1 LLSVVVVV
9 VALVEL
15 TRQLVEALVVA
26 VVAVE
31 GKIGA
36 FFVPLMFLRRSLC
49 QLVHLA
55 LVAYP
60 ASHLAVEVLQGKGLG
75 AASLHLALCFMAAAV
90 VVVLQAFRLRA
101 AAAVVV
107 QPTKTRK
114 VVLEQTQRV
123 GLGLVLVL
131 LADLLQA
138 EVHLFWVETSNR
150 EQVALVARLLVV
162 LLLFRAEIQ
171 PKARQ
176 VEVAVAAS
184 LLQARLWLAG
194 LVVTLVLAVWPKL
207 AHQAR

>member
-1 LLSVVVVV
+1 
-9 VALVEL
+9 
-15 TRQLVEALVVA
+15 
-26 VVAVE
+26 
-31 GKIGA
+31 
-36 FFVPLMFLRRSLC
+36 
-49 QLVHLA
+49 
-55 LVAYP
+55 
-60 ASHLAVEVLQGKGLG
+60 
-75 AASLHLALCFMAAAV
+75 MAAAV

-107 QPTKTRK
+107 QPTKTPK
-114 VVLEQTQRV
+114 LILEQTQRV

-131 LADLLQA
+131 VADLLQT
-138 EVHLFWVETSNR
+138 EIHLFWGETSDR

-162 LLLFRAEIQ
+162 LLFFRAEIQ

-207 AHQAR
+207 AHQAQ